1 MDKQRR
7 PQFKYCYIHG
17 GVSTDESFLIKAIL
31 LLVYLFQFVFLT
43 CTFSIQT
50 ESSVVLSRNNNRYF
64 ESHPPLLHVRLTS
77 IRLIQMNLLLL
88 AFSLVKSTSSYNLS
102 NNDLS
107 TGDVTNNKNIYHI
120 NSSYIQFQFLNLPKQ
135 EKMEST
141 PNSPL
146 NFLVKPSKP
155 ETGGG
160 EVKEDVKEVKES
172 TCACGRT
179 DVQEPIHFDYTSR
192 LALTGI

>member
-1 MDKQRR
+1 
-7 PQFKYCYIHG
+7 
-17 GVSTDESFLIKAIL
+17 
-31 LLVYLFQFVFLT
+31 
-43 CTFSIQT
+43 
-50 ESSVVLSRNNNRYF
+50 
-64 ESHPPLLHVRLTS
+64 
-77 IRLIQMNLLLL
+77 MNLLLL

-107 TGDVTNNKNIYHI
+107 TGDVTKTKNIYHI

-135 EKMEST
+135 EKMKST